1 MEFGKLFAYKT
12 GGDITNLENILK
24 ERGAADA
31 TVDNVI
37 NALRKDGVTMEEMY
51 EMYKFKKLKIK
62 NTRIH
67 AICNLLPIQYNLHL

>member
-1 MEFGKLFAYKT
+1 MSLNITFLEFGKLFAYKT

-37 NALRKDGVTMEEMY
+37 NALRKDGVTMEEMS
-51 EMYKFKKLKIK
+51 
-62 NTRIH
+62 
-67 AICNLLPIQYNLHL
+67 